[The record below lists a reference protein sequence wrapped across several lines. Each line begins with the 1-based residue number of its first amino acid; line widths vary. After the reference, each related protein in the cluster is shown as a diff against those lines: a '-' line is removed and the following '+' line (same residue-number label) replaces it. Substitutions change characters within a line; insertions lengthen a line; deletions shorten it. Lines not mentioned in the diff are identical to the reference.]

1 MELILP
7 SLSTLH
13 EYAVSITAKPSPPQ
27 LTIACVQILEASSFF
42 FPEQRSSTWSRL
54 WDCMLSA
61 CREKTVQPAVA
72 VTCFKSLSLLCPL
85 MLESFPQCGPD
96 IRELLSSAAV
106 RNELKES
113 GGMVKKRFNKRRIE
127 HSCTCKYGGCVGAA

>member
-13 EYAVSITAKPSPPQ
+13 DYAVSITTKPSHPQ

-42 FPEQRSSTWSRL
+42 FPEQRSSVWNRL

-61 CREKTVQPAVA
+61 LAVR
-72 VTCFKSLSLLCPL
+72 CFKSLSLLCPL

-96 IRELLSSAAV
+96 IRELLASTAISS
-106 RNELKES
+106 ELES
-113 GGMVKKRFNKRRIE
+113 GGVVNKRFNKRRIE
-127 HSCTCKYGGCVGAA
+127 HSCTSKSGEAVRRA

>member
-1 MELILP
+1 MEVILP

-13 EYAVSITAKPSPPQ
+13 DYAVSITTKPSHPQ

-42 FPEQRSSTWSRL
+42 FPEQRSSVWNRL

-72 VTCFKSLSLLCPL
+72 VRCFKSLSLLCPL

-96 IRELLSSAAV
+96 IRELLASTAISS
-106 RNELKES
+106 ELES
-113 GGMVKKRFNKRRIE
+113 GGVVKKRFNKRRIE
-127 HSCTCKYGGCVGAA
+127 HSCTSKYGEGVRRA